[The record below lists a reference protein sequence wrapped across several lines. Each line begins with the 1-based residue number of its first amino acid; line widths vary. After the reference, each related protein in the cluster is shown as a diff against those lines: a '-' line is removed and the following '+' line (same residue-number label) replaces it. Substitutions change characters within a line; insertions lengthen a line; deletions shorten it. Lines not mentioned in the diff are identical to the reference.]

1 MDKQDVRPRMVKMSH
16 ILKRLFP
23 NIDAASQIMAREQME
38 KSDREQLKVTVFLFG
53 VKEQR

>member
-1 MDKQDVRPRMVKMSH
+1 MVKMSH